1 MTRKKCFLLLLLSL
15 CQFALGQM
23 DTIHLKHVII
33 SDTQLNRFSK
43 SKTTTTFTDSIV
55 QKNAASL
62 TSLLNY
68 NSTIYFK
75 ENGLGMVSSP
85 SFRGTTAQQTAVIW
99 NGINI
104 NSQLNGQTDFNTIV
118 SNNYNSIV
126 VRAGGGSSIY
136 GSSAIGGSIHLNNSV
151 EFKKQFSN
159 QFFAS
164 YGSFNT
170 LNANYKFIASDVKWS
185 SQIVVSRN
193 SSDNDYPYLN
203 TNLKNENGQ
212 FYNTSLNAILGYKIN
227 PKSHLKFYS
236 QWYDGER
243 NFSGTLAA
251 PSKSKYTDLN
261 FRNLAELMVEHNAF
275 VSTVKAAYLSEKYQ
289 YFEDKDQPNFSF
301 GKAETALLKYDLLY
315 RFSQKITFNTLF
327 DYTHTKGFGSDLN
340 ENRRGVFSSVFLMKH
355 QLLNQLSYEIN
366 FRKEVTNNYESPFL
380 YSIGLHY
387 NATKYYHLKFNYSK
401 NFRIPTFNDLYWQQ
415 GGNPDLKPETAHQ
428 FELSQEIKLKNTS
441 LSVTGFYNSL
451 TDLISWKPNE
461 MGLWQPIN
469 TEKVTAY
476 GLEANL
482 NYKRKLNSNHSI
494 ELGTNYSYTI
504 SENEQT
510 QKQLIYVPY
519 HKMTASVAYS
529 YKKIT
534 FYSNYLFNGQ
544 VFTSLDNGYKLK
556 EYTVVNS
563 GIEYD
568 VFKKCTLGFRVQNV
582 FNENYQSVAQRPF
595 PGRNYT
601 LNFNINL

>member
-1 MTRKKCFLLLLLSL
+1 MTGKKGFLLVLMML

-23 DTIHLKHVII
+23 DTIHLKQVIL
-33 SDTQLNRFSK
+33 SDAQLHRFSK

-55 QKNAASL
+55 RKSSSSL

-75 ENGLGMVSSP
+75 ENGLEMVSSP

-118 SNNYNSIV
+118 STNYNSIV

-151 EFKKQFSN
+151 EFKKQLSN
-159 QFFAS
+159 QFFVQ

-170 LNANYKFIASDVKWS
+170 LNANYTFIASNDQWS
-185 SQIVVSRN
+185 SQIAISRN
-193 SSDNDYPYLN
+193 SSDNDYPYLE

-212 FYNTSLNAILGYKIN
+212 FYNTSLNAILGYQFN
-227 PKSHLKFYS
+227 SKSQLKFYS

-243 NFSGTLAA
+243 NFSGTLAT

-261 FRNLAELMVEHNAF
+261 FRNLAELKVEHNAF
-275 VSTVKAAYLSEKYQ
+275 VSTVKAAYLSENYQ

-315 RFSQKITFNTLF
+315 RFSKKITFNTLV

-340 ENRRGVFSSVFLMKH
+340 ENKRGVFSSVFLMKH

-366 FRKEVTNNYESPFL
+366 FRKEITDNYQSPFL
-380 YSIGLHY
+380 YSLGLHY
-387 NATKYYHLKFNYSK
+387 NVTKNYHLKFNYSK

-415 GGNPDLKPETAHQ
+415 GGNPNLRPEDAHQ
-428 FELSQEIKLKNTS
+428 LELNQEVKFHKFLFSI
-441 LSVTGFYNSL
+441 TGFYNSL
-451 TDLISWKPNE
+451 TNLISWKPNDS
-461 MGLWQPIN
+461 GLWQPIN
-469 TEKVTAY
+469 TDKVKSY
-476 GLEANL
+476 GVETHL
-482 NYKRKLNSNHSI
+482 NYKNKFGVNHSLEI
-494 ELGTNYSYTI
+494 GAIYAYTV
-504 SENEQT
+504 SENEFT
-510 QKQLIYVPY
+510 KKQLIYVPY
-519 HKMTASVAYS
+519 HKLTTSAAYCF
-529 YKKIT
+529 KKLT
-534 FYSNYLFNGQ
+534 LYGNYLFNGQ
-544 VFTSLDNGYKLK
+544 VYTSLDNAYKLK
-556 EYTVVNS
+556 EYNVVNC

-568 VFKKCTLGFRVQNV
+568 ATQKTTFGCRMQNA

-601 LNFNINL
+601 LYIKLNL

>member
-1 MTRKKCFLLLLLSL
+1 MTRKKGFLLALLLL
-15 CQFALGQM
+15 CQLVLGQM
-23 DTIHLKHVII
+23 DTIHLKHVVI

-55 QKNAASL
+55 RKSSSSL

-118 SNNYNSIV
+118 STNYNSIV

-151 EFKKQFSN
+151 EFKKQLFN
-159 QFFAS
+159 QLFVQ

-170 LNANYKFIASDVKWS
+170 LNANYNFIASNDKLS
-185 SQIVVSRN
+185 SQITISRN
-193 SSDNDYPYLN
+193 SSDNDYEYLD

-236 QWYDGER
+236 QWYDGAR

-275 VSTVKAAYLSEKYQ
+275 VSTLKAAYLSEKYR

-301 GKAETALLKYDLLY
+301 GKVETALLKYDLLY
-315 RFSQKITFNTLF
+315 RFSKKITFNTLV

-340 ENRRGVFSSVFLMKH
+340 ENKRGVFSSVFLMKH
-355 QLLNQLSYEIN
+355 QLLNKLSYEIN

-380 YSIGLHY
+380 YSLGLHY
-387 NATKYYHLKFNYSK
+387 NATKNYHLKFNYSK

-415 GGNPDLKPETAHQ
+415 GGNPNLKPEDAHQ
-428 FELSQEIKLKNTS
+428 LEFNQEVVFKNVVFS
-441 LSVTGFYNSL
+441 LTGFYNSL
-451 TDLISWKPNE
+451 TNLISWKPNDT
-461 MGLWQPIN
+461 GLWQPIN
-469 TEKVTAY
+469 TEKVKAY
-476 GLEANL
+476 GIETNL

-494 ELGTNYSYTI
+494 ELTINYAYTV
-504 SENEQT
+504 SENQFT
-510 QKQLIYVPY
+510 QKQLIYVPF
-519 HKMTASVAYS
+519 HKMTSSIAYS
-529 YKKIT
+529 YKKFT
-534 FYSNYLFNGQ
+534 FFSTNLFNGQ
-544 VFTSLDNGYKLK
+544 VFTSLDNAYKLK
-556 EYTVVNS
+556 EYNVVNC

-568 VFKKCTLGFRVQNV
+568 VFKECTLGFRVQNLL
-582 FNENYQSVAQRPF
+582 NENYQSVAQRPF